1 MAPPVIALNARTISC
16 PLSRPLSRTRAFTWS
31 RSPSTMRRTHASS
44 SRSCKGGCPNLPDYA
59 TERRSAMTLK
69 QNFVEQ
75 LKAQSDIWRAQA
87 KDYQERLQ
95 QAGEQARAEYKK
107 AMEQMEA
114 KSQDAAKLPEQV
126 RGANEAAWKDM
137 VTASQKAFAELQRG
151 WAEAVSRFQ

>member
-1 MAPPVIALNARTISC
+1 
-16 PLSRPLSRTRAFTWS
+16 
-31 RSPSTMRRTHASS
+31 
-44 SRSCKGGCPNLPDYA
+44 
-59 TERRSAMTLK
+59 MTLK
-69 QNFVEQ
+69 QNFAAQ

-87 KDYQERLQ
+87 KDYQERLE
-95 QAGEQARAEYKK
+95 QAGEQARGEYKK

-114 KSQDAAKLPEQV
+114 KIQDAAKLAEQV

>member
-1 MAPPVIALNARTISC
+1 LP
-16 PLSRPLSRTRAFTWS
+16 
-31 RSPSTMRRTHASS
+31 SS
-44 SRSCKGGCPNLPDYA
+44 SKP
-59 TERRSAMTLK
+59 
-69 QNFVEQ
+69 
-75 LKAQSDIWRAQA
+75 RAISGEPRQR
-87 KDYQERLQ
+87 DYQERLE

-114 KSQDAAKLPEQV
+114 KIQDAAKLAEQV

>member
-1 MAPPVIALNARTISC
+1 
-16 PLSRPLSRTRAFTWS
+16 
-31 RSPSTMRRTHASS
+31 
-44 SRSCKGGCPNLPDYA
+44 
-59 TERRSAMTLK
+59 MTLK
-69 QNFVEQ
+69 QDFAEQ

-107 AMEQMEA
+107 AMVQMEA
-114 KSQDAAKLPEQV
+114 KIQDAAKLAEQV